1 MGSRQRGPP
10 GTRGRRSEAAAS
22 PGGFDSPSPAT
33 GQCSSQLI
41 RAVHA
46 MRPSG
51 IDRWRPGR
59 GGSAHPNDTAM
70 TIRTIGF
77 CRPAPEPP
85 NAVPAPARVTREGGF
100 TLLELL
106 VVMVI
111 IGLLVG
117 YVAPRYFQ
125 QVGKS
130 EVKMAQAQ
138 IESLQKALDLY
149 RLDTGQYPSTEQGL
163 KALVERPANEAKWA
177 GPYLKKGV
185 PMDPWGRPYLYRY
198 PGEKSELDLY
208 SLGKDGQPGGSGEAA
223 DITNR

>member
-1 MGSRQRGPP
+1 MAMMKRTNRLLGFAAE
-10 GTRGRRSEAAAS
+10 RRIGDSE
-22 PGGFDSPSPAT
+22 
-33 GQCSSQLI
+33 C
-41 RAVHA
+41 
-46 MRPSG
+46 
-51 IDRWRPGR
+51 
-59 GGSAHPNDTAM
+59 
-70 TIRTIGF
+70 
-77 CRPAPEPP
+77 
-85 NAVPAPARVTREGGF
+85 ARVARSTSGF

-163 KALVERPANEAKWA
+163 KALVERPGNEAKWG

-185 PMDPWGRPYLYRY
+185 PMDPWGRAYLYRY
-198 PGEKSELDLY
+198 PGEKSELDLV